1 MDATRTP
8 DAVQCR
14 QRKGRSAAVLTPGC
28 TSSNYRTLPWKQSPQ
43 PRRYFRVDSDSK
55 RGPASLAELGVARSK
70 LLRWSR
76 ALVLTGIVVVAA
88 GVAWVAYLDRSVIR
102 EFQGRHWSVPA
113 RVYAAP
119 LELYAGAP
127 VAAAD
132 LEEELRRV
140 HYRPGDPSAGP
151 GVYRRHV
158 NSFELHTRRVRFIDE
173 LRAPQLV
180 SISADSNAVT
190 GLKSSDGA
198 DLAVFRL
205 DPPVIGS
212 VFPIHGEDRLVLSP
226 GDVPPLLRSG
236 IKLIED
242 RRFDEHHGV
251 DARGIARAL
260 WANLRAHRVVQGG
273 STLTQQLV
281 KNYFLSDEQ
290 SLGRKAT
297 EALMAMRLEAHFA
310 KDDILVAYLNEV
322 YLGQDGSRAIHGF
335 GLGSEFYFAKPLDE
349 LDVGELA
356 MLIGLVKGP
365 SYYDPRKHPDRARA
379 RRNLVL
385 QELSLAHLIDAGAAK
400 NAAAV
405 PLGLRPPGGSY
416 VPAYL
421 DLVRR
426 HLKRDYAEADLL
438 AAGLAVY
445 TSLDPRAQAA
455 AERALTLDLKRLDA
469 ASPVRNARL
478 EGAVI
483 VAEPNSGDVV
493 AAVGG
498 RDVGTGGFNRALD
511 ARRPIGSLVK
521 PAVYLAALE
530 TGRYNAATL
539 IEDAPV
545 ELKLKDGSIW
555 APQNFEHQIYGR
567 VPVARALAE
576 SMNLATVR
584 LGLDVGL
591 SKVAATLQ
599 RLGMDTPPALNPSL
613 LLGTVE
619 MTPLEVMQV
628 YTSLANGGFR
638 ARLRAVHAVVD
649 ENGRPL
655 KSFKVQLEE
664 AAPPAV
670 VYQLDR
676 MLVLVATNGTG
687 RDVAA
692 RLPRGMIVAGKTGT
706 SSDTRDS
713 WFAGFSGSYVSV
725 AWVGYDDN
733 RVTGL
738 TGAAGAMLVW
748 ADTLA
753 SLKSVSFGPVPPELV
768 EDRWIGFG
776 DGLETTPDC
785 SSDAVVVAVPKGTV
799 LPAKPNCIFSPNS
812 TMADKIKAWLKNHL
826 H

>member
-1 MDATRTP
+1 
-8 DAVQCR
+8 
-14 QRKGRSAAVLTPGC
+14 
-28 TSSNYRTLPWKQSPQ
+28 
-43 PRRYFRVDSDSK
+43 
-55 RGPASLAELGVARSK
+55 VARSK
-70 LLRWSR
+70 LLRLSV
-76 ALVLTGIVVVAA
+76 AFILVCIILAAAFGVWIAHLDGVVT
-88 GVAWVAYLDRSVIR
+88 R

-119 LELYAGAP
+119 LELYVGAQ
-127 VAAAD
+127 VSATD
-132 LEEELRRV
+132 LEEEFRRL
-140 HYRPGDPSAGP
+140 HYRPGDPSTGT
-151 GVYRRHV
+151 GVYRRRDS
-158 NSFELHTRRVRFIDE
+158 SFELHARRVRFRDE
-173 LRAPQLV
+173 LRDPQLV
-180 SISADSNAVT
+180 SISADANSITA
-190 GLKSSDGA
+190 LKSADGTE
-198 DLAVFRL
+198 LPVFRL

-226 GDVPPLLRSG
+226 ADVPPLLSSG

-251 DARGIARAL
+251 DARGVARAL
-260 WANLRAHRVVQGG
+260 WADLRARRVVQGG

-290 SLGRKAT
+290 TFGRKAT
-297 EALMAMRLEAHFA
+297 EAVMAMRLEAHFS
-310 KDDILVAYLNEV
+310 KEEILVAYLNEV

-335 GLGSEFYFAKPLDE
+335 GLGSEYYFAKPLAE
-349 LDVGELA
+349 LDAGEVA

-365 SYYDPRKHPDRARA
+365 SYYDPRKHADRAGA

-385 QELSLAHLIDAGAAK
+385 QQLAEAHLIDA
-400 NAAAV
+400 AAAQRAAAAS
-405 PLGLRPPGGSY
+405 LGLRPPGGSY

-426 HLKRDYAEADLL
+426 HLKRDYAEADLA
-438 AAGLAVY
+438 AAGLSVY

-455 AERALTLDLKRLDA
+455 AERALTLNLQRLDA
-469 ASPVRNARL
+469 ANRVRGAHL
-478 EGAVI
+478 EGALI

-493 AAVGG
+493 AVVGG
-498 RDVGTGGFNRALD
+498 RDVGTDGFNRALD

-521 PAVYLAALE
+521 PAVYLTALE

-539 IEDAPV
+539 IEDAPL
-545 ELKLKDGSIW
+545 ELKLKDGSLW
-555 APQNFEHQIYGR
+555 APQNFEHQIYGW
-567 VPVARALAE
+567 VPMARALAE

-584 LGLDVGL
+584 LGLDLGL
-591 SKVAATLQ
+591 PKVADTLQ
-599 RLGMDTPPALNPSL
+599 RLGLEAPPALNPSL

-619 MTPLEVMQV
+619 MTPLEVVEV

-655 KSFKVQLEE
+655 KSFKVQVEE
-664 AAPPAV
+664 AAPSAA

-676 MLVLVATNGTG
+676 MLTLVTTRGTG
-687 RDVAA
+687 REAAA
-692 RLPRGMIVAGKTGT
+692 RLPRGTVVAGKTGT

-713 WFAGFSGSYVSV
+713 WFAGFTGSYVAV

-738 TGAAGAMLVW
+738 TGATGALPVW

-753 SLKSVSFGPVPPELV
+753 RLKSASFEPVAPELL
-768 EDRWIGFG
+768 EDRWIDFG
-776 DGLETTPDC
+776 DGFETTPAC
-785 SSDAVVVAVPKGTV
+785 SVDAVVISVPKGAA
-799 LPAKPNCIFSPNS
+799 LPAKPGCGSLGVAPSP
-812 TMADKIKAWLKNHL
+812 TGTLGDKIKAWFKNIVH
-826 H
+826 

>member
-1 MDATRTP
+1 M
-8 DAVQCR
+8 
-14 QRKGRSAAVLTPGC
+14 
-28 TSSNYRTLPWKQSPQ
+28 
-43 PRRYFRVDSDSK
+43 
-55 RGPASLAELGVARSK
+55 ARSK
-70 LLRWSR
+70 LLRWGV
-76 ALVLTGIVVVAA
+76 ALVLGCIVLAA
-88 GVAWVAYLDRSVIR
+88 AFVLWMVHLDRVVIR
-102 EFQGRHWSVPA
+102 EFQVRHWSVPA

-119 LELYAGAP
+119 LELYVGAP
-127 VAAAD
+127 VAARD

-151 GVYRRHV
+151 GVYRRRG
-158 NSFELHTRRVRFIDE
+158 NSFELRARRVRFIDE
-173 LRAPQLV
+173 LREAQLLT
-180 SISADSNAVT
+180 ITADSSSIT
-190 GLKSSDGA
+190 GLRQADGTE
-198 DLAVFRL
+198 LPVFRL

-226 GDVPPLLRSG
+226 ADVPPLLSAG

-242 RRFDEHHGV
+242 RRFDEHGGV
-251 DARGIARAL
+251 DAHGIARAM
-260 WANLRAHRVVQGG
+260 WANLKARRVVQGG

-281 KNYFLSDEQ
+281 KNYFLTDEQ
-290 SLGRKAT
+290 SFGRKAT
-297 EALMAMRLEAHFA
+297 EALMALRLEAHFS
-310 KDDILVAYLNEV
+310 KEEILVAYLNEV

-335 GLGSEFYFAKPLDE
+335 GLGSEYYFAKPLTE

-365 SYYDPRKHPDRARA
+365 SYYDPRKHPDRALA

-385 QELSLAHLIDAGAAK
+385 QQLGLAHLIDAAAAK
-400 NAAAV
+400 HAAAM

-426 HLKRDYAEADLL
+426 HLKRDYAEADLA

-455 AERALTLDLKRLDA
+455 AESALTLNLKRLDA
-469 ASPVRNARL
+469 GSRVRAAHL

-493 AAVGG
+493 AVVGG
-498 RDVGTGGFNRALD
+498 RDVGTDGFNRALD

-530 TGRYNAATL
+530 TGRYTAATL

-545 ELKLKDGSIW
+545 ELKLGDGSVW
-555 APQNFEHQIYGR
+555 APQNFEHQVYGH
-567 VPVARALAE
+567 VPMARALAE
-576 SMNLATVR
+576 SMNLATVK
-584 LGLDVGL
+584 LGLDLGL
-591 SKVAATLQ
+591 PKVADALQ
-599 RLGMDTPPALNPSL
+599 RLGLETPPTLNPSL

-638 ARLRAVHAVVD
+638 ARLRAVHAILD
-649 ENGRPL
+649 EQGRPL
-655 KSFKVQLEE
+655 KSFKVQVEE
-664 AAPPAV
+664 AAPSAA

-676 MLVLVATNGTG
+676 MLILVTTNGTA
-687 RDVAA
+687 RDAAA
-692 RLPRGMIVAGKTGT
+692 RLPRGLVAAGKTGT

-713 WFAGFSGSYVSV
+713 WFAGFTGSYVAV

-738 TGAAGAMLVW
+738 TGAAGAMPVW

-753 SLKSVSFGPVPPELV
+753 KLKSASFQPVPPESV

-776 DGLETTPDC
+776 DGLETTPAC
-785 SSDAVVVAVPKGTV
+785 SADAVDISVPKGTL
-799 LPAKPNCIFSPNS
+799 LPAKPGCSLPSEVSPKS
-812 TMADKIKAWLKNHL
+812 TAGDKIKAWLKNLVH
-826 H
+826 

>member
-1 MDATRTP
+1 M
-8 DAVQCR
+8 
-14 QRKGRSAAVLTPGC
+14 
-28 TSSNYRTLPWKQSPQ
+28 
-43 PRRYFRVDSDSK
+43 
-55 RGPASLAELGVARSK
+55 ARSK
-70 LLRWSR
+70 LLR
-76 ALVLTGIVVVAA
+76 L
-88 GVAWVAYLDRSVIR
+88 GVALILVCIILAATFGAWIVHLDGVVTR

-119 LELYAGAP
+119 LELYAGAQIS
-127 VAAAD
+127 AAD
-132 LEEELRRV
+132 LEEELRRL
-140 HYRPGDPSAGP
+140 HYRPGDPAAAT
-151 GVYRRHV
+151 GVYRRRE
-158 NSFELHTRRVRFIDE
+158 NSFDLHARRVRFSDE
-173 LRAPQLV
+173 LREPQLV
-180 SISADSNAVT
+180 SISADANSITA
-190 GLKSSDGA
+190 LKAADGTE
-198 DLAVFRL
+198 LPVFRL

-226 GDVPPLLRSG
+226 ADVPLLLRSG

-251 DARGIARAL
+251 DARGLARAL
-260 WANLRAHRVVQGG
+260 WTNLRAGRVVQGG

-290 SLGRKAT
+290 TFDRKAT
-297 EALMAMRLEAHFA
+297 EAVMATRLEAHFS
-310 KDDILVAYLNEV
+310 KEEILVAYLNEV
-322 YLGQDGSRAIHGF
+322 YLSQDGSRAIHGF
-335 GLGSEFYFAKPLDE
+335 GLGSEYYFAKPLAE
-349 LDVGELA
+349 LDAGEVA
-356 MLIGLVKGP
+356 MLVGLVKGP
-365 SYYDPRKHPDRARA
+365 SYYDPRKHADRARA

-385 QELSLAHLIDAGAAK
+385 QQFAEAHLIDA
-400 NAAAV
+400 AAAQRAAAA
-405 PLGLRPPGGSY
+405 PLGLRPPGGGY

-426 HLKRDYAEADLL
+426 HLKRDYAEADLA
-438 AAGLAVY
+438 AAGLSVY

-455 AERALTLDLKRLDA
+455 AERSLMLNLQRLDA
-469 ASPVRNARL
+469 ASRVRGAHL
-478 EGAVI
+478 EGALI

-493 AAVGG
+493 AVVGG
-498 RDVGTGGFNRALD
+498 RDVGTDGFNRALD

-521 PAVYLAALE
+521 PAVYLTALE

-545 ELKLKDGSIW
+545 ELKLNGSVW
-555 APQNFEHQIYGR
+555 APQNFEHQIYGW
-567 VPVARALAE
+567 VPMARALAE

-584 LGLDVGL
+584 LGLDLGL
-591 SKVAATLQ
+591 PKVADTLR
-599 RLGMDTPPALNPSL
+599 RLGLEAPPALNPSL

-619 MTPLEVMQV
+619 MTPLEVIEV

-655 KSFKVQLEE
+655 KSFKVQVEE
-664 AAPPAV
+664 AAPAAA

-676 MLVLVATNGTG
+676 MLTLVTTRGTG
-687 RDVAA
+687 RDAAA
-692 RLPRGMIVAGKTGT
+692 RLPRGTVVAGKTGT

-713 WFAGFSGSYVSV
+713 WFAGFTGSYVAV

-738 TGAAGAMLVW
+738 TVATGALPVW

-753 SLKSVSFGPVPPELV
+753 RLKSASFEPVAPELV

-776 DGLETTPDC
+776 DGLETTPAC
-785 SSDAVVVAVPKGTV
+785 SGDAVVISVPKGAA
-799 LPAKPNCIFSPNS
+799 LPAKPGCSSLGVAPSPTGTLS
-812 TMADKIKAWLKNHL
+812 DKIKAWFKNIVH
-826 H
+826 